1 MTTDTLTQIHEGE
14 VSQPVVKK
22 PPARRKQRK
31 AKMTTKKHNSKK
43 VDRRDAPPETLRE
56 SSKKMTLIN
65 ALKKKQ
71 LTKAEASKVVYK
83 KQNIGAL
90 NRVLK
95 GVKMAADAR
104 LIPGYKLVTKDNADG
119 ETMYKLMSR

>member
-1 MTTDTLTQIHEGE
+1 MTNTNQLHSGD
-14 VSQPVVKK
+14 VSQPAVVK
-22 PPARRKQRK
+22 PSARRNRRNGKMAKQRK
-31 AKMTTKKHNSKK
+31 SKK
-43 VDRRDAPPETLRE
+43 VDRRDHAPETLRE
-56 SSKKMTLIN
+56 SSKKMKLIE

-83 KQNIGAL
+83 KLNLGAL

-104 LIPGYKLVTKDNADG
+104 LIPGYKFTVKEAADG
-119 ETMYKLMSR
+119 ERMYRLAGRSR